1 MSSKLW
7 FAITYYLIGVAPV
20 STFTNLLFLLV
31 RLDKT
36 SSFEPLGKEI
46 KLCSTKMS
54 LF

>member
-7 FAITYYLIGVAPV
+7 FAITYYLIGVVPV
-20 STFTNLLFLLV
+20 STFTNLSFLLA
-31 RLDKT
+31 RTDKT
-36 SSFEPLGKEI
+36 SSLEPLGKEI